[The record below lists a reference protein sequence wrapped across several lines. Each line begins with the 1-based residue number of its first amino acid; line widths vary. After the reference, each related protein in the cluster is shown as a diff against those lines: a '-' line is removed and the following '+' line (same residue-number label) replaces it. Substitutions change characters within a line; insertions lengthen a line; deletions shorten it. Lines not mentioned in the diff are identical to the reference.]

1 VTAAIEEGAQDVA
14 RARGDAGDADVRFMG
29 ADISDAG
36 SHAGSD
42 VAGDVRRMR
51 SDAPRSIRLLLSA
64 ASLLFLLLVIGL
76 GAFSMQ
82 RLSDVNRVSD
92 EIRSQW
98 LQDIRLIGDLNNYM
112 SDYRT
117 GEGTHLLSNTAP
129 GLAASEKEI
138 AALDAQVVRAQRSY
152 EALPHE
158 HSERRLYDDFAKEW
172 AEYKAMAAQVLALS
186 HSGAKSDA
194 IHLYMTTSR
203 RAFDTASDTLGSLTD
218 QTVSKAREASA
229 RAAGTY
235 LQDRRLIVAAMIVA
249 TCLVLVTIIYISR
262 SVSRPLLRLA
272 QGMRSLAAH
281 DTNLCICGTQR
292 DDEIGEMA
300 RSVAV
305 FRDNALA
312 LAKSQRRLIEQT
324 ESLEET
330 LDNERRVTAQQR
342 NFVTMTSHE
351 FRTPLTVIDAQ
362 AQRLIKLKD
371 RLAPDDVLERA
382 TRIRSAV
389 TRLTGIM
396 DSLLGDS
403 RLLDGQ
409 AVYQP
414 TDFDSVGLL
423 REVCQL
429 HREATRGADIREDFA
444 GLSPLMHGDPKL
456 LFALFSNLLS
466 NGIKYSGPGS
476 PVEVI
481 ARPEPG
487 GGLMVRIRDHGMGIP
502 ERDRAHLFERYFR
515 GAGAVGVAG
524 SGVGL
529 HLVAMVLEL
538 HGGRIEVESRE
549 GVGSNFVV
557 HLPAAASGA
566 A

>member
-1 VTAAIEEGAQDVA
+1 
-14 RARGDAGDADVRFMG
+14 MG
-29 ADISDAG
+29 ASTLDGRIPVPAAVEEPGEDGPRAHLDG
-36 SHAGSD
+36 AT
-42 VAGDVRRMR
+42 VEVRGMR
-51 SDAPRSIRLLLSA
+51 PDGPRSIRLLLSA

-92 EIRSQW
+92 EIRNQW

-117 GEGTHLLSNTAP
+117 AEGTHLLSNTALD
-129 GLAASEKEI
+129 LAASEKEI
-138 AALDAQVVRAQRSY
+138 AGLDAQVTRAQRSY
-152 EALPHE
+152 EMLAHE
-158 HSERRLYDDFAKEW
+158 EAERRLYDEFAREW
-172 AEYKAMAAQVLALS
+172 SDYKVIAAQVVALS
-186 HSGAKSDA
+186 RSGAKSDA
-194 IHLYMTTSR
+194 ILRYMTTSR
-203 RAFDTASDTLGSLTD
+203 GAFGMASDTLGRLTD
-218 QTVSKAREASA
+218 QTVSKAREAST

-249 TCLVLVTIIYISR
+249 ACLVLVTIIYISR
-262 SVSRPLLRLA
+262 SISRPLLNLA
-272 QGMRSLAAH
+272 RDMHALAAH
-281 DTNLCICGTQR
+281 GTDIRVTGTQR
-292 DDEIGEMA
+292 EDEIGEMA
-300 RSVAV
+300 RSVEV
-305 FRDNALA
+305 FRDNAIA
-312 LAKSQRRLIEQT
+312 LVKSRRRLIEQT
-324 ESLEET
+324 ASLEET
-330 LDNERRVTAQQR
+330 LENERRVTAQQR

-371 RLAPDDVLERA
+371 RLAPNDLLERA

-414 TDFDSVGLL
+414 ADFDPAALL
-423 REVCQL
+423 HEVCQL
-429 HREATRGADIREDFA
+429 HREAGRGADIREDF
-444 GLSPLMHGDPKL
+444 GELPPVMRGDPKL

-466 NGIKYSGPGS
+466 NAIKYSGPGA

-481 ARPEPG
+481 AEGERGEK
-487 GGLMVRIRDHGMGIP
+487 LTVRIRDHGIGIP

-515 GAGAVGVAG
+515 GAGAAGVAG

-538 HGGRIEVESRE
+538 HGGTIEVDSCE
-549 GVGSNFVV
+549 GAGSSFVV
-557 HLPAAASGA
+557 SLPAAAA
-566 A
+566 RRA